1 MHAPPDTASV
11 IAARGRTSTRLAG
24 LGLTLAGVLLLVAV
38 ALYYTYSLYAGS
50 KLEDLNV
57 SEAEVAQAVVDK
69 APQVESTVFEPIL
82 LSEPSTSP
90 TQPDRSVF
98 PASVYETVYPGF
110 QIHPKYWDQPL
121 WAGPDPYP
129 HVVTGLP
136 PGFISVASDSS
147 ISPAGFG
154 ATTRIGIP
162 IIGVDSSVSELE
174 IVDLG
179 DSQAYENPD
188 NIVGHIPETAAPGEL
203 GNGWFFGHLESP
215 LRGEGNVFRRL
226 PDIPEYLR
234 DGDPVYVTL
243 ESDVGVHLYRVTA
256 TKVVHEDDLRLYDA
270 DNVTITLVACVPRLV
285 YDHRLLVT
293 AELVGVS
300 N

>member
-1 MHAPPDTASV
+1 MQALPDTPAV
-11 IAARGRTSTRLAG
+11 IAARGTTPTRLAG

-50 KLEDLNV
+50 KLEELNV
-57 SEAEVAQAVVDK
+57 SEAEAARAVADRV
-69 APQVESTVFEPIL
+69 PQVGNTVFEPLL

-90 TQPDRSVF
+90 MQPDRSVF
-98 PASVYETVYPGF
+98 TASVYETVYPGF
-110 QIHPKYWDQPL
+110 QIHPKYWDEPL

-136 PGFISVASDSS
+136 PGFVSVESDSS
-147 ISPAGFG
+147 VNPASLG

-162 IIGVDSSVSELE
+162 IIGVDSVVNELE

-179 DSQAYENPD
+179 DSRAYENPK
-188 NIVGHIPETAAPGEL
+188 NIVGHIPETAAPGQR

-226 PDIPEYLR
+226 PDIPGYLR
-234 DGDPVYVTL
+234 DGDPVYVTV

-256 TKVVHEDDLRLYDA
+256 TKVVHEDDLRLYDS
-270 DNVTITLVACVPRLV
+270 DSVTITLVSCVPRLV

-293 AELVGVS
+293 AELVGVG